1 MPVDPVRDAA
11 IDVLLRVFERGAFLN
26 LSLDKTLRRKTDLS
40 ERGARFLT
48 QLVYG
53 TTRHA
58 GLCDY
63 IVQPLLHQP
72 LDELPTPIRMIMRMG
87 AFQALFCRQVTFPA
101 MVHTSVD
108 LAKKRG
114 HIGTSRLVNAV
125 LKRIPQSI
133 EQIVFPDHDTQ
144 PVEFLSARYSIVPWI
159 VTAWI
164 DEYGFAGA
172 ETLCVAADTE
182 APRTLRVN
190 TLRTDRATVLQ
201 VLEKAG
207 LSAEADPVV
216 PEAITLND
224 GHLSTRSK
232 IFQHGDIYIQ
242 DTSSMLPPHLLEPQ
256 AGESI
261 LDLCAAPG
269 GKTTHLAQLTGDA
282 AQIVALDLPFRK
294 LGLVQE
300 NAARL
305 QLDSIRCVAGDGL
318 CAPFPAGSFDRVL
331 VDAPCTGLGT
341 LRRHPELKQRVR
353 PEDPARLAL
362 EQIALLRSALGLCKN
377 GGLIVYSVCTVTR
390 EETERVIGA
399 ILDDGGVVP
408 EDGPEWFNQ
417 WKIETGRYRILPNT
431 AQWDGY
437 FLTRLRKRS

>member
-11 IDVLLRVFERGAFLN
+11 IDVLLRVFDRGAFLN

-63 IVQPLLHQP
+63 VVQPLLHQP
-72 LDELPTPIRMIMRMG
+72 LDELPTPIRMVLRMG
-87 AFQALFCRQVTFPA
+87 VFQALFCHQVTFPA

-125 LKRIPQSI
+125 LKRIPQSL
-133 EQIVFPDHDTQ
+133 EQISFPDRETQ
-144 PVEFLSARYSIVPWI
+144 PVEFLSARYSIASWI
-159 VTAWI
+159 AASWI

-172 ETLCVAADTE
+172 EALCAAADSE

-190 TLRTDRATVLQ
+190 TLRTDRATVLK

-207 LSAEADPVV
+207 LSAEADSAV
-216 PEAITLND
+216 PEAITLNG
-224 GHLSTRSK
+224 GHLSARSK

-242 DTSSMLPPHLLEPQ
+242 DTASMLPPHLLEARP
-256 AGESI
+256 GETI

-269 GKTTHLAQLTGDA
+269 GKSTHIAQLTGEA
-282 AQIVALDLPFRK
+282 AHIVALDHPFRK

-305 QLDSIRCVAGDGL
+305 QLESIHCVTGDGIHP
-318 CAPFPAGSFDRVL
+318 PFRAASFDRVL

-362 EQIALLRSALGLCKN
+362 EQIALLRSALRLCKN

-399 ILDDGGVVP
+399 ILGDGGVVP

-417 WKIETGRYRILPNT
+417 WKIETGRYRILPST
-431 AQWDGY
+431 AQLDGY
-437 FLTRLRKRS
+437 YLTRLRKAS